1 MSHLKAHYPNQKLKG
16 AAAEAKCWRWLFIEI
31 LLSCPIVARGKSWLD
46 RSSAKRNQF
55 ETCCTLI
62 EKVVGQLKRRDNFDH
77 FDWGMIDNFIFTRQ
91 QLMLLRDVVSNQN
104 KLLSKQ
110 LIVPKRRK
118 QQKRLELPDIKE
130 ENSIMLAFLGGQRW
144 WFGSLKLK
152 HDGPVC
158 HVQFQSFVLN
168 NKMTFRTFVIRTSIL
183 VFHKFCLSRFKV
195 QITK

>member
-1 MSHLKAHYPNQKLKG
+1 MQKIVYLFLQTFGRLTQKCFRFLRFHLKNLLFSQDTNNPPPVSYAKFYWFRMSHLKAHYPNQKLKG

-91 QLMLLRDVVSNQN
+91 QLMLLRDVV
-104 KLLSKQ
+104 
-110 LIVPKRRK
+110 
-118 QQKRLELPDIKE
+118 
-130 ENSIMLAFLGGQRW
+130 
-144 WFGSLKLK
+144 
-152 HDGPVC
+152 
-158 HVQFQSFVLN
+158 
-168 NKMTFRTFVIRTSIL
+168 
-183 VFHKFCLSRFKV
+183 
-195 QITK
+195 